1 MALPERTLKADKVIE
16 GFAIDGELQT
26 GRGREEAGEEG
37 TNGGEVT
44 EDAIVGE
51 TMRVQIA

>member
-1 MALPERTLKADKVIE
+1 MALPERTLKADEVIE

-26 GRGREEAGEEG
+26 GCGREEAGEEG
-37 TNGGEVT
+37 TNGGEMT